1 MRKKV
6 CFIIQRYGLEVNGG
20 AELHCRQFAEHLS
33 TVCDVNIMTTKAVDY
48 ITWKNEYSND
58 VDDVN
63 GLTVYRFP
71 VARERDLKTFNKLND
86 TFETKIIGNKKKE
99 LDFIKKQG
107 PYCPQLVKEIKKR
120 KDQYDVFIFYTYLYY
135 TTILGIKAVM
145 GKAILIPT
153 AHDEPFIKMSILQD
167 VFHHVKALFY
177 NTELERKIVE
187 SIYQN
192 GNIKNDIG
200 GIGITVESSV
210 NPQGFKEKHK
220 LGRYIIYV
228 GRIEGGKLCQELFR
242 AFGQYKRDYPSDLKL
257 VLVGKSSLP
266 IPKTAD
272 ILPLGFVSDEEKFD
286 AIAGAM
292 ALVLPSQFESLSM
305 VVLEAMKLQ
314 VPVLVNGKCAVTKE
328 HCLKSNGG
336 LYYNDYLEF
345 EECLEY
351 LSKNPD
357 ARKQMGENGRKYV
370 ESQYSWDIMQRK
382 LEGLINYVCE
392 NSEAGR

>member
-33 TVCDVNIMTTKAVDY
+33 AACDVDIMTTKAIDN
-48 ITWKNEYSND
+48 ITWKNEYAND

-63 GLTVYRFP
+63 GITVYRFP
-71 VARERDLKTFNKLND
+71 VVRERNLKTFNKLND
-86 TFETKIIGNKKKE
+86 TFQTKILGNRKKE

-135 TTILGIKAVM
+135 TTILGIKAVK
-145 GKAILIPT
+145 GKAILVPT

-167 VFHHVKALFY
+167 VFRQVKALFY
-177 NTELERKIVE
+177 NTEMERKIVE

-210 NPQGFKEKHK
+210 NPREFKEKHK

-228 GRIEGGKLCQELFR
+228 GRIEKGKLCQELFR
-242 AFGQYKRDYPSDLKL
+242 AFGQYKRDYPSDLQL
-257 VLVGKSSLP
+257 VLIGKSSLP

-272 ILPLGFVSDEEKFD
+272 IISLGFVSDEEKFD

-305 VVLEAMKLQ
+305 VVLEAMKLR

-336 LYYNDYLEF
+336 LYYDDYLEF

-351 LSKNPD
+351 LSKNSD
-357 ARKQMGENGRKYV
+357 VRKQMGENGKNYV
-370 ESQYSWDIMQRK
+370 ESQYSWDRMQRK
-382 LEGLINYVCE
+382 LEGLIKYVCE
-392 NSEAGR
+392 NS

>member
-20 AELHCRQFAEHLS
+20 AELHCRQFAEHPS

-86 TFETKIIGNKKKE
+86 TFEAKIIGNRKKE

-167 VFHHVKALFY
+167 VFQHVKALFY

-210 NPQGFKEKHK
+210 NPQEFKEKHK

-257 VLVGKSSLP
+257 VLIGKSSLP